1 MKGHIPYYI
10 NVGGQLMDLSEP
22 QVMGILNVTPDSF
35 YENSRQQSE
44 AQIAGRTE
52 QIMEEGASIIDIGA
66 YSTRPGATDISA
78 EEEMERLAL
87 ALQTVRRTAPQ
98 AIISIDTFRADV
110 ARRCVEEYGA
120 HIINDIS
127 GGELDKNMFRT
138 MAELNAPYILTHMRG
153 NPQTMQQEATYQNV
167 TKEVIVHLGHRLEQ
181 LREMGV
187 CDVILD
193 PGFGFAKTLD
203 HNYELMAHLQAFKV
217 LQAPLLVGVSR
228 KSMVYRL
235 LECTPQE
242 ALNGTTALHTIAL
255 LKGANILRVHDV
267 RAATEAI
274 SIVKETLKHDGG
286 NIGTTK

>member
-1 MKGHIPYYI
+1 
-10 NVGGQLMDLSEP
+10 
-22 QVMGILNVTPDSF
+22 
-35 YENSRQQSE
+35 
-44 AQIAGRTE
+44 
-52 QIMEEGASIIDIGA
+52 
-66 YSTRPGATDISA
+66 
-78 EEEMERLAL
+78 
-87 ALQTVRRTAPQ
+87 
-98 AIISIDTFRADV
+98 
-110 ARRCVEEYGA
+110 
-120 HIINDIS
+120 
-127 GGELDKNMFRT
+127 
-138 MAELNAPYILTHMRG
+138 
-153 NPQTMQQEATYQNV
+153 ATYQDV
-167 TKEVIVHLGHRLEQ
+167 TKEVILHLGHCLEQ

-267 RAATEAI
+267 KAAAEAI

-286 NIGTTK
+286 GIGTTK

>member
-66 YSTRPGATDISA
+66 YSTRPGAADISA
-78 EEEMERLAL
+78 KEEMERLAF
-87 ALQTVRRTAPQ
+87 ALQTVRRTVPQ
-98 AIISIDTFRADV
+98 AIISIDTFRAEV

-127 GGELDKNMFRT
+127 GGELDKDMFRT
-138 MAELNAPYILTHMRG
+138 MSELNVPYILTHMRG
-153 NPQTMQQEATYQNV
+153 NPQTMLQEATYQDV

-267 RAATEAI
+267 KAAAEAI

-286 NIGTTK
+286 GIGTTK

>member
-1 MKGHIPYYI
+1 
-10 NVGGQLMDLSEP
+10 
-22 QVMGILNVTPDSF
+22 
-35 YENSRQQSE
+35 
-44 AQIAGRTE
+44 
-52 QIMEEGASIIDIGA
+52 MEEGASIIDIGA
-66 YSTRPGATDISA
+66 YSTRPGAADISA

-127 GGELDKNMFRT
+127 GGELDKDMFRT
-138 MAELNAPYILTHMRG
+138 MAELNVPYILTHMRG
-153 NPQTMQQEATYQNV
+153 NPQTMQQEATYQDV
-167 TKEVIVHLGHRLEQ
+167 AKEVIVHLGHRLEQ

-267 RAATEAI
+267 KAAAEAI
-274 SIVKETLKHDGG
+274 SIVKETLKYDGG
-286 NIGTTK
+286 GIGTTK

>member
-1 MKGHIPYYI
+1 
-10 NVGGQLMDLSEP
+10 
-22 QVMGILNVTPDSF
+22 
-35 YENSRQQSE
+35 
-44 AQIAGRTE
+44 
-52 QIMEEGASIIDIGA
+52 
-66 YSTRPGATDISA
+66 
-78 EEEMERLAL
+78 
-87 ALQTVRRTAPQ
+87 
-98 AIISIDTFRADV
+98 
-110 ARRCVEEYGA
+110 
-120 HIINDIS
+120 
-127 GGELDKNMFRT
+127 
-138 MAELNAPYILTHMRG
+138 MRG
-153 NPQTMQQEATYQNV
+153 NPQTMQKEATYQNV
-167 TKEVIVHLGHRLEQ
+167 TKEVIVHLGQRLEQ

-267 RAATEAI
+267 KAAAEAI
-274 SIVKETLKHDGG
+274 SIVKETLKYDGG
-286 NIGTTK
+286 GIGTTK

>member
-35 YENSRQQSE
+35 YENSRHQSE

-66 YSTRPGATDISA
+66 YSTRPGAADISA
-78 EEEMERLAL
+78 EEEMERLAF

-98 AIISIDTFRADV
+98 AVISIDTFRAEV

-127 GGELDKNMFRT
+127 GGELDKDMFST
-138 MAELNAPYILTHMRG
+138 MAELNVPYILTHMRG
-153 NPQTMQQEATYQNV
+153 NPQTMQQEATYQDV
-167 TKEVIVHLGHRLEQ
+167 TKEVLVHLGHRLEQ

-267 RAATEAI
+267 KAAAEAI
-274 SIVKETLKHDGG
+274 RIVKETLKHDGSG
-286 NIGTTK
+286 IGTTK